1 VDCRLW
7 TVDLNVNNMNIILVG
22 FMGTGKTVIGK
33 KLASKRGMKYVSMDE
48 EIEKKEKRS
57 ISEIFSKDG
66 EPYFRKVEKEV
77 AKELSNQDNLV
88 IDAGGGV
95 VLDEEN
101 ISNLKASGR
110 MVCLNASPDVIF
122 KRTEKYKHRPL
133 LNVSDPRKKIEE
145 LLEHRARHYKNADI
159 QIDTSHNNIDKVVR
173 EIESHL

>member
-1 VDCRLW
+1 M
-7 TVDLNVNNMNIILVG
+7 DLNVTTMNIILVG
-22 FMGTGKTVIGK
+22 FMGTGKTVVGK

-77 AKELSNQDNLV
+77 AKELSGRDNLV

-95 VLDEEN
+95 VLDQEN
-101 ISNLKASGR
+101 ISYLKASGR
-110 MVCLNASPDVIF
+110 MICLNASPDVIF
-122 KRTEKYKHRPL
+122 KRTEKHKHRPL

-145 LLEHRARHYKNADI
+145 LLQHRARHYGNADI
-159 QIDTSHNNIDKVVR
+159 QIDTSHNDIDKVVR
-173 EIESHL
+173 EILEYID